1 MQFGDLYKKESEVMY
16 YIRQIKDFNT
26 LTNMQKKNIICVY
39 FLKHL
44 KNSSPLPLWLHVH
57 VTNF

>member
-1 MQFGDLYKKESEVMY
+1 MY
-16 YIRQIKDFNT
+16 YIRQIKDFNMW
-26 LTNMQKKNIICVY
+26 TNTQKKNIICVY

-44 KNSSPLPLWLHVH
+44 KNSSPLPFWMHVC